1 MNDKIHL
8 YEKIYISPDGGNTV
22 YEQNKDG
29 TRGKLVETVKSA
41 DDYDIPAWKYIRH
54 DYEKP
59 ILEINKIIELHE
71 QKFTKTRDQ
80 FHKKAYETLITYMHE
95 LKAYIKKKEEDYFK

>member
-1 MNDKIHL
+1 MN
-8 YEKIYISPDGGNTV
+8 EKIYISPDGGNTV

-29 TRGKLVETVKSA
+29 TRGKLVETVKST

-54 DYEKP
+54 DYEKS
-59 ILEINKIIELHE
+59 ILEINKVIELHE
-71 QKFTKTRDQ
+71 QKFHKTRDQ

-95 LKAYIKKKEEDYFK
+95 LKAYIKKKEEDYFKW